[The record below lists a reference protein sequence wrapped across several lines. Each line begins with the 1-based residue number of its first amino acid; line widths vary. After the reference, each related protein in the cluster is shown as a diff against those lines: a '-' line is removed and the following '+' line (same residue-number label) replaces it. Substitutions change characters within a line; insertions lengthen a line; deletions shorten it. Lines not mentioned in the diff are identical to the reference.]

1 MFIAVVGRKPDLFI
15 LKAIYTGCGAK
26 HNMGSKIH
34 LRVDGCHPH
43 LFLLQLMCSH
53 FRDGKQNRIGGNG
66 TRLSSNVI
74 ILLLP
79 SFLSADVSLMCCR
92 RNSSPGSSE
101 VRGCQHRAQL
111 TAWKPGCSCK
121 DPGTTELFLHM
132 GARDRPCLHRMH
144 TCTLFCRALRVGA
157 DVLWIT
163 QKSGLNDVRNERQ
176 VSKTECVL

>member
-15 LKAIYTGCGAK
+15 LKAIYTSCRAK
-26 HNMGSKIH
+26 HNIRSKIH

-53 FRDGKQNRIGGNG
+53 FRDGKKNHIGGNG

-111 TAWKPGCSCK
+111 TAWKPGCSCRLTAK
-121 DPGTTELFLHM
+121 TQEPPSCSCTWERGSSHVYT
-132 GARDRPCLHRMH
+132 
-144 TCTLFCRALRVGA
+144 TCTCAQFCGALHVSAG
-157 DVLWIT
+157 VL
-163 QKSGLNDVRNERQ
+163 
-176 VSKTECVL
+176 